1 MKTSS
6 SERVT
11 NNSATAGKDGTA
23 TEITP
28 SNSINKPPSRC
39 LPAKRASPYW
49 YIKKPVTTV
58 LEGDIWGRIPA
69 LSANPENI
77 QSTRSGA
84 GCHGGIIG
92 VAGNGGGG
100 WYFSPP
106 DPEDSGG
113 GKGERNRVRKS
124 TEDLVDIILWPLE
137 GGTGMH
143 EGKGGCL
150 IMVDEEKYGDDSN
163 RHNRRLL
170 MGPDLVRYS
179 SHLSSSN

>member
-100 WYFSPP
+100 WYFSSP
-106 DPEDSGG
+106 DPDESGG
-113 GKGERNRVRKS
+113 GKWGRNRVRTN
-124 TEDLVDIILWPLE
+124 TEDLVDIVSRSLE
-137 GGTGMH
+137 GVIVTH
-143 EGKGGCL
+143 EG
-150 IMVDEEKYGDDSN
+150 
-163 RHNRRLL
+163 
-170 MGPDLVRYS
+170 
-179 SHLSSSN
+179 